1 MKHVTIFTALAA
13 LLLLAGCGKDSD
25 ISGSLEF
32 KHSGCA
38 ADTKGLS
45 SGEPPVLYLRYTPQG
60 LAIKRTNA
68 QFSCIIKEHPEAIV
82 CEVSVEGDDIYYR
95 VHEWDGPVANCI
107 CDVEALSSTVTGL
120 KTGKEYVLHYIC
132 EEEFIPISVP
142 FNESL
147 NLKLDLRDY
156 SNFR

>member
-1 MKHVTIFTALAA
+1 V
-13 LLLLAGCGKDSD
+13 
-25 ISGSLEF
+25 
-32 KHSGCA
+32 
-38 ADTKGLS
+38 AD
-45 SGEPPVLYLRYTPQG
+45 
-60 LAIKRTNA
+60 
-68 QFSCIIKEHPEAIV
+68 
-82 CEVSVEGDDIYYR
+82 
-95 VHEWDGPVANCI
+95 CI